1 MGRRTTPKPKPKPKR
16 SIFPLLIVVSP
27 FLLLLL
33 VMMGSGSSGNSGSSG
48 PAPVSNVRHFTMPVE
63 TLPIVAKERALEE
76 YQRSGKPVVIKSP
89 AGQVLAEAP

>member
-33 VMMGSGSSGNSGSSG
+33 VMMGSGSSGSS
-48 PAPVSNVRHFTMPVE
+48 AQSPVSNVRHFTMPVE